1 MNIFE
6 PALAFR
12 SKIACV
18 RSPDLRRALDF
29 SKFGTEIKLHWRRSG
44 HVDWRVCVCYS
55 FVQMRMDES

>member
-1 MNIFE
+1 MNVFE

-12 SKIACV
+12 LKIACV

-44 HVDWRVCVCYS
+44 YVDRCVCVLFFC
-55 FVQMRMDES
+55 VQMRMDES